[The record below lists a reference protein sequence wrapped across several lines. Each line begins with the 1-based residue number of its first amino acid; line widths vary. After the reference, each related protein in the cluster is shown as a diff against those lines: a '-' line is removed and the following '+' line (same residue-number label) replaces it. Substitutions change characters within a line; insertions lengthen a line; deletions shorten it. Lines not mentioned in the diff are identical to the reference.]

1 MFSKYLES
9 KQDLVKELLSRL
21 QDKYPY
27 VSILGKHIDGDNVR
41 VSTYATSISDSME
54 KQCGFVVKIYNGKCY
69 SEYSFSDITSES
81 IDKIEEDIISK
92 TSLDKELLDNHV
104 SGKVIPDEPLKKEF
118 SRSRTGKEY
127 SIEEIVNKLSG
138 YKDYIHKKNDKVI
151 QAFCVYESYEV
162 SSYFVSK
169 NRELKQNFPWMLLVG
184 MVVVRDGNNVKN
196 ARQVSCGTDTD
207 NLFKDFESKI
217 DGTIALAEELLGA
230 TMIEPGVY
238 DIITNPSISG
248 LIAHE
253 AFGHGVEMDMFVKH
267 RARARNYINKPVASS
282 LVEMHDGAAA
292 ADSCASYFFDD
303 DGVLAHDTCIIKNGI
318 LQTGI
323 SDVISAM
330 ELGTEPTGNG
340 RRESYKR
347 KAYTRMTNTYFSKG
361 TSKLED
367 MIKSVKHGYMLFDTN
382 NGMEDPKNWN
392 IQCTAEYGREIV
404 DGKFTGK
411 IVAPVVMSG
420 YVPDLLMSISAVSDD
435 FEVIGSGH
443 CGKGHKEWVTV
454 SDGGPCLKARC
465 KLS

>member
-9 KQDLVKELLSRL
+9 KHDLCKDLLSRL
-21 QDKYPY
+21 VDKYPY
-27 VSILGKHIDGDNVR
+27 VSILGKHVEGDSVR
-41 VSTYATSISDSME
+41 VTTYATSVNDTME
-54 KQCGFVVKIYNGKCY
+54 KQCGFVVKIYNGNSYK
-69 SEYSFSDITSES
+69 EYSFSDITLDN
-81 IDKIEEDIISK
+81 IDKIEKDILTKTELSEDI
-92 TSLDKELLDNHV
+92 EANHV
-104 SGKVIPDEPLKKEF
+104 EGKVIPDIPLVQDFYREKE
-118 SRSRTGKEY
+118 GKNY
-127 SIEEIVNKLSG
+127 TIEEIVKKLAA
-138 YKDYIHKKNDKVI
+138 YKDLIHSKNEKII
-151 QAFCVYESYEV
+151 QAVCLYESYEV
-162 SSYFVSK
+162 SSFFISK
-169 NRELKQNFPWMLLVG
+169 NRDLRQNYPWIMAVA
-184 MVVVRDGNNVKN
+184 VAVIRDGNNIKSG
-196 ARQVSCGTDTD
+196 RQVSVGVNTD
-207 NLFKDFESKI
+207 LIFEDFEKKI
-217 DGTIALAEELLGA
+217 DGTVKLAEELLGA
-230 TMIEPGVY
+230 TMIEPGTY
-238 DIITNPSISG
+238 DIITNPSITG

-267 RARARNYINKPVASS
+267 RAKARNYVGKQVASP

-292 ADSCASYFFDD
+292 ADSVASYFFDD
-303 DGVLAHDTCIIKNGI
+303 DGVLAHDTLIIKDGI

-347 KAYTRMTNTYFSKG
+347 KAYTRMTNTFFSKG

-367 MIKSVKHGYMLFDTN
+367 MIKSIKHGYMLFDTN

-392 IQCTAEYGREIV
+392 IQCTAEYGREIK

-411 IVAPVVMSG
+411 IVSPVVMSG

-435 FEVIGSGH
+435 FEVVGAGH